1 LAICTTL
8 NAQFIQLPRNFLVA
22 SWDNLIPS
30 WVGRVNGHGAP
41 FIILSAMLVI
51 GVVPLAAGLD
61 IEAIARAATIS
72 ASLPSFFLYWAATR
86 IPERF
91 PRAYE
96 QSMFKLSRTWIWVFF
111 VLSLVSTLVGIV
123 LLAQNLSA
131 LVLGTLG
138 GWIVFTLLYYPIRRW
153 FLQRRGF
160 DLDASTTDPAL
171 LNRWD

>member
-1 LAICTTL
+1 
-8 NAQFIQLPRNFLVA
+8 
-22 SWDNLIPS
+22 
-30 WVGRVNGHGAP
+30 
-41 FIILSAMLVI
+41 
-51 GVVPLAAGLD
+51 
-61 IEAIARAATIS
+61 
-72 ASLPSFFLYWAATR
+72 
-86 IPERF
+86 
-91 PRAYE
+91 
-96 QSMFKLSRTWIWVFF
+96 VFF

-171 LNRWD
+171 LNQWD